1 MTDTTLELNL
11 GSGGNTLAIDNDVT
25 TGDHQYI
32 KLKFGGSNTFTH
44 VTGSV
49 GLPVNIVQQGLSPI
63 VVGDGGGSLTIDGT
77 VTASAAN
84 DNSNFVSIGDGS
96 NSATIRNLA
105 ANDALNVSV
114 VDASGNQI
122 TSFGSTGGTS
132 AVDDAA
138 FTAATDSGTP
148 MMGFATADT
157 VNSGDVGVLR
167 MTTARLLEVSIAE
180 NQLDSS
186 TNTDDAAYTA
196 GTGFVTVLGGFATSD
211 VVDSGDVG
219 ALAMDTNR
227 ALKVI
232 LQANSGV
239 DIGDVDVTSISAG
252 SNLIGDVGLSGART
266 SGGTTIFRSI
276 DLDETEEEIKA
287 TAGQLYWLH
296 AMNLAATKRYLKFY
310 NATAATVVV
319 GTTTPVLTF
328 PLLTQGDTNGAGF
341 NLAIPN
347 GIAFGTAIT
356 AAATTGIADAD
367 TGAPGANEVIL
378 NCGYA

>member
-1 MTDTTLELNL
+1 MADTTLELNA
-11 GSGGNTLAIDNDVT
+11 GSGGNTLAIDSDVT

-32 KLKFGGSNTFTH
+32 KVKFGGSGTYTH
-44 VTGSV
+44 VTSSV
-49 GLPVNIVQQGLSPI
+49 GLPVNLVQQSGADI
-63 VVGDGGGSLTIDGT
+63 TIADGGNSITVDGT
-77 VTASAAN
+77 VTAAAAN
-84 DNSNFVSIGDGS
+84 DGSLNVSIGDGS

-105 ANDALNVSV
+105 ANDALNVAI
-114 VDASGNQI
+114 VDASGDQI

-132 AVDDAA
+132 SVDDAA

-148 MMGFATADT
+148 MMGFVTTDT
-157 VNSGDVGVLR
+157 VNSGDVGVVR
-167 MTTARLLEVSIAE
+167 MTTDRYLEVSIAE
-180 NQLDSS
+180 NQLSSS

-196 GTGFVTVLGGFATSD
+196 GTGFVTVMGGFATSD
-211 VVDSGDVG
+211 AVNTGDVG

-227 ALKVI
+227 NLKTI

-287 TAGQLYWLH
+287 TAGQVYWIH
-296 AMNLAATKRYLKFY
+296 CMNMAASSRYLKFY
-310 NATAATVVV
+310 NATAASTTV

-328 PLLTQGDTNGAGF
+328 PIATLGDTNGAGF
-341 NLAIPN
+341 VLSIPN